1 MAFSD
6 KPNEYFYNGLKMLL
20 KQCNTCIQKQKAYIQ
35 QYIFH
40 AAGRPLSTVLHDSKS
55 AGNVKFPA

>member
-1 MAFSD
+1 
-6 KPNEYFYNGLKMLL
+6 MLL

-40 AAGRPLSTVLHDSKS
+40 AAGRYRRFCMIQNPPGT
-55 AGNVKFPA
+55 